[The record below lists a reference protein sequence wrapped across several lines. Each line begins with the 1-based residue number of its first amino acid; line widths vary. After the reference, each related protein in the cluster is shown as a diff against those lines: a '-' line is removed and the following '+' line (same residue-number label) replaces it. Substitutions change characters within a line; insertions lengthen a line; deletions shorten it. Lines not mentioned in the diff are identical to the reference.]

1 MYCSLTNLKYSKIIY
16 AYCVPTQSTVSSPN
30 LLRSRIHPSLHLR
43 SDFRPYFPFFFFF
56 IKSKTGSVGLQAT
69 EKVKVHFLSRL
80 NWIIDTVYAG
90 QYFSNIQL
98 TVSRASTY
106 IKKANWNTSVLLLDL
121 HFKNYEDKSVKLAC
135 FVKETASYICNH
147 LGRGE
152 LEQVTTYIP
161 VSRAPRHSWKSTSK
175 GWEKIDIIVHNS
187 PFLLNDTGTDLKTET
202 CRSKFFTKPS
212 PLYAP
217 ILVFLFFL
225 FFLNVTGKKN

>member
-1 MYCSLTNLKYSKIIY
+1 MTNLKYSKIIY
-16 AYCVPTQSTVSSPN
+16 AYCVPTQSTVSSN

-43 SDFRPYFPFFFFF
+43 SDFRPYFPFLFLFL
-56 IKSKTGSVGLQAT
+56 KSKTGPVGLQAT

-121 HFKNYEDKSVKLAC
+121 HFQNYDDKSVTLAC
-135 FVKETASYICNH
+135 FVKETAPYICHH

-161 VSRAPRHSWKSTSK
+161 VSRAQHHSWKSTSK
-175 GWEKIDIIVHNS
+175 GWEKIDITVHNS
-187 PFLLNDTGTDLKTET
+187 PFLLNETGTDLKTET

-212 PLYAP
+212 PLYGP
-217 ILVFLFFL
+217 ILAFLFFL

>member
-1 MYCSLTNLKYSKIIY
+1 MQDNISQIFNWQWAGRVLTLKK
-16 AYCVPTQSTVSSPN
+16 PTETP
-30 LLRSRIHPSLHLR
+30 
-43 SDFRPYFPFFFFF
+43 
-56 IKSKTGSVGLQAT
+56 T
-69 EKVKVHFLSRL
+69 ETL
-80 NWIIDTVYAG
+80 
-90 QYFSNIQL
+90 
-98 TVSRASTY
+98 
-106 IKKANWNTSVLLLDL
+106 VLLLDL

-135 FVKETASYICNH
+135 FVKETASYICHH

-212 PLYAP
+212 PLYAL
-217 ILVFLFFL
+217 ILAFLFF
-225 FFLNVTGKKN
+225 FS